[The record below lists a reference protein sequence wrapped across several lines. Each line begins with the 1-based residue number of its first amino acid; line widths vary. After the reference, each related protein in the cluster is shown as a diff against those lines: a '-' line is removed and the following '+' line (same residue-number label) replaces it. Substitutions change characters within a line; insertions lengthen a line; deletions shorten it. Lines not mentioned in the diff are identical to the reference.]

1 MSKDTLEGSGPVCH
15 KWQQYCQL
23 LLDFL
28 RTHSSKSKENSFKCI
43 QMRHV
48 SLARFL
54 SYCATFEEL
63 NTKYSKQLLAI
74 LNVYIICF
82 ILYHIIRINKI
93 HSIILYRIISFHII
107 YSYDVISIHIISCF
121 NIILWYFMLRYIHMM
136 LNQFILFYPIIH
148 TRSILLDSSRVTSK
162 SPLWVD
168 GDPRGLSKN
177 MEEPVETWKAP
188 AMMKGAA
195 AQWWPLAVRLAALKM
210 FEVGGKP
217 SWLMIV
223 VCCVS

>member
-1 MSKDTLEGSGPVCH
+1 M
-15 KWQQYCQL
+15 Y
-23 LLDFL
+23 
-28 RTHSSKSKENSFKCI
+28 
-43 QMRHV
+43 
-48 SLARFL
+48 
-54 SYCATFEEL
+54 
-63 NTKYSKQLLAI
+63 
-74 LNVYIICF
+74 
-82 ILYHIIRINKI
+82 ILYVSYYIMLFKINKI

-107 YSYDVISIHIISCF
+107 SYHTISYHIFILDVISIHIISCF
-121 NIILWYFMLRYIHMM
+121 NVILWYFMLRHIHMM
-136 LNQFILFYPIIH
+136 LNQFILLYPTIH

-195 AQWWPLAVRLAALKM
+195 AQWWPLAVRLGALKM

-223 VCCVS
+223 LCSVS